1 MSKAYAQPLKKQA
14 WRLFSNAA
22 TGYDIQSEIIPI
34 YGSTSAEITLPTY
47 HKKVEG
53 TAWVDYT
60 LQSGDTVKGT
70 VSDLSDVVRLAQFV
84 AQWDVEISQT
94 PYVPQ

>member
-34 YGSTSAEITLPTY
+34 YGSTSGRRSIHYL
-47 HKKVEG
+47 HIIMKVNEVIHG
-53 TAWVDYT
+53 LALILY
-60 LQSGDTVKGT
+60 QSGDTVKGT
-70 VSDLSDVVRLAQFV
+70 VSLIMSLPDVVYKAQ
-84 AQWDVEISQT
+84 E
-94 PYVPQ
+94 